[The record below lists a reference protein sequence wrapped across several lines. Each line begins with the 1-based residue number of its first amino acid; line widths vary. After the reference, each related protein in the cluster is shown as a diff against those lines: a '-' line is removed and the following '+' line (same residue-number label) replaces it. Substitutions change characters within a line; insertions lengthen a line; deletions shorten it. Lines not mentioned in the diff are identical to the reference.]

1 MAMLA
6 IRRVTYNGDRYYF
19 ESPYLSDGIVILEGD
34 NEHGKSTFM
43 DLIYFGLGGK
53 VPGFIK
59 SDNKVAEKHTEIYN
73 DTNNYIELEIEINGS
88 KYELTR
94 PFIENKIYI
103 VDNNQN
109 VTETN
114 IYRNSS
120 EDNILFSDWMLSKL
134 EIEVFDIVQ
143 GTKSFKLGFTDL
155 MRLIYHDQKTEV
167 DKIYKNPENDNFVSD
182 SLEIRK
188 AIFEVLVG
196 EVYSE
201 YYSLLG
207 QYKIKNKEFDENNI
221 LLNSYD
227 NFLKQVIN
235 EELGNVEFITETL
248 SEKKKIFKRA
258 ELEREMARTEKS
270 NSATI
275 VKEIKIQKNK
285 LFSMQH
291 EKDKNYKIK
300 KTIEE
305 SIEKIMFLIEDAERE
320 IKEIEKIRFVNKK
333 LNLFSLNTCPY
344 CLAKVEREN
353 GKCICGNNID
363 EEQYEKFFYSQEEY
377 LEILKVKKK
386 SAQSLNSLLEKKN
399 IRLND
404 VKANIELIDKDIS
417 DLYDY
422 INDLGKDIASDYNS
436 AYVRK
441 IDDTIKVI
449 SDEINNLE
457 NAKELAEKKERLV
470 NNISKIR
477 AELDTL
483 KLKVE
488 GKLNK
493 AKEDMIIKKQKFNDI
508 YNELMKNADRYCY
521 EAYIGEDYMPYTNS
535 GSYRA
540 RSALVPKRLLYF
552 LTLLILSVKY
562 DLNYPKFLM
571 IDTPNK
577 EGIEPKNLKKI
588 LNQLSKVHEC
598 EEDKKTKFQII
609 LTTGLS
615 AYPDELKKDIFLTI
629 QDDNK
634 LLKEKGKIASK

>member
-1 MAMLA
+1 MGKLM

-19 ESPYLSDGIVILEGD
+19 ESPYLDDGIVILEGD

-43 DLIYFGLGGK
+43 DLIYYGLGGK
-53 VPGFIK
+53 IPGFNK
-59 SDNKVAEKHTEIYN
+59 SDNKVFEKHTEIYN
-73 DTNNYIELEIEINGS
+73 DTNNYVELEIEINGDRF
-88 KYELTR
+88 ELTR
-94 PFIENKIYI
+94 PFNDNKIYI

-114 IYRNSS
+114 ISRNCS
-120 EDNILFSDWMLSKL
+120 DNNIVFSDWMLSKL
-134 EIEVFDIVQ
+134 NIDVFDIVQ

-167 DKIYKNPENDNFVSD
+167 DKIYKNPERDNFVSD

-188 AIFEVLVG
+188 AIFEVLIG
-196 EVYSE
+196 EVYAD

-207 QYKIKNKEFDENNI
+207 QYKIKSKEFDENNAI
-221 LLNSYD
+221 LNSYD
-227 NFLKQVIN
+227 IFLKEVVN
-235 EELGNVEFITETL
+235 EELGNVKFITETL
-248 SEKKKIFKRA
+248 NEKNQMLRRA
-258 ELEREMARTEKS
+258 ELEREMARTEKN
-270 NSATI
+270 NSDTI
-275 VKEIKIQKNK
+275 IKEIKIQKNN
-285 LFSMQH
+285 LFTMQYER
-291 EKDKNYKIK
+291 EKIYKIK
-300 KTIEE
+300 KAIEE

-320 IKEIEKIRFVNKK
+320 VKEIEKIRFVNKK

-363 EEQYEKFFYSQEEY
+363 EEQYEKFFYSEEEY

-386 SAQSLNSLLEKKN
+386 SVQSLNLLLEKKN

-404 VKANIELIDKDIS
+404 VKTNIELIDKDITN
-417 DLYDY
+417 LYSY

-441 IDDTIKVI
+441 IDDRIKVI
-449 SDEINNLE
+449 SNDINDLE
-457 NAKELAEKKERLV
+457 NVKELAEKKESLV
-470 NNISKIR
+470 TTVSRIR
-477 AELDTL
+477 GELDSL

-488 GKLNK
+488 GKLNR
-493 AKEDMIIKKQKFNDI
+493 AKEDMIIKKQKFNYM
-508 YNELMKNADRYCY
+508 YNELMKESDKYCY

-540 RSALVPKRLLYF
+540 RSALVPKRLIYF
-552 LTLLILSVKY
+552 LTLLILSVQY

-588 LNQLSKVHEC
+588 LKQLSKVYEY
-598 EEDKKTKFQII
+598 KKDEQTNFQII
-609 LTTGLS
+609 LTTGL
-615 AYPDELKKDIFLTI
+615 ATYPKELKKNIFLTI
-629 QDDNK
+629 KDDNK
-634 LLKEKGKIASK
+634 LLKEKK